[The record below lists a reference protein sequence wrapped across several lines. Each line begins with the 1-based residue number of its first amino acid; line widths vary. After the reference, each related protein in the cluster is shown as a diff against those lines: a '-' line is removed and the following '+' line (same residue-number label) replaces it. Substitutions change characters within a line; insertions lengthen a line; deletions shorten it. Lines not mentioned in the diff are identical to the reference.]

1 MDNKQ
6 KPLSESTLK
15 LYNGTLDKVKKCGI
29 DIDNVDIEEL
39 KKTCSD
45 NDFPLSKIKLINS
58 SLLWYSKNNN
68 KNIDVVELLH
78 KTVKDD
84 IREHK
89 YKYMNNE
96 LFENEIDKYMN
107 WECIL
112 HVYNK
117 LEEIYNNNKN
127 NDNINEEYFILSLYV
142 LLPPR
147 RIEDYL
153 YMRLSDK
160 IIKREPDMIL
170 WTTHK
175 NMSEY
180 DNNKKYDNDKV
191 KNIDDGL
198 DKDFNYYLI
207 NGETTYFIFNKYKT
221 HNIYGQ
227 QMIEINQ
234 KLESILK
241 KYIEYKNIKCGDL
254 FFNHSKKTFV
264 YRLNKIFEKYIG
276 KKISTNILKHSYIT
290 FMLSN
295 KKITEYEKYILGLMT
310 GHSITA
316 QSLYKKI
323 IDSDSEED
331 DKIINKININSE
343 KIEKDIL
350 VKKPFGRPTKYNS
363 EEERKLAKKE
373 AKKRFIERQKTQNK
387 N

>member
-6 KPLSESTLK
+6 KPLSASTLK

-39 KKTCSD
+39 KKICLD

-68 KNIDVVELLH
+68 TNTDIIELLH

-112 HVYNK
+112 HIYNK

-175 NMSEY
+175 NLSEY

-254 FFNHSKKTFV
+254 FFNNSKPSFV
-264 YRLNKIFEKYIG
+264 SKINKIFEKYIG